1 MSRGRAGLPVRIR
14 GGALRTAALATAAL
28 LSGCGGPGG
37 GPAATPT
44 GGTGGGD
51 AVTGQVT
58 VLAAASLTDTF
69 GALAGTF
76 TDQHP
81 QAEAVF
87 SFGGSSGLAQQ
98 AVSGAPADVF
108 AAASAATMATAVD
121 GGAVD
126 GEPVLFARNRLE
138 LVVPAGNPG
147 GVRGLADLAD
157 PDLTVALCA
166 PQVPCGAAAEKLLT
180 AAGVTAAPDT
190 LEQDVRAVLSKVSL
204 GEVDAGLVYRTDVR
218 SAGERVEGIEV
229 PEAGE
234 AVTDYL
240 VAPLADAPNPDGARA
255 FVDLVLS
262 EQGRR
267 VLSDAGFDGP

>member
-1 MSRGRAGLPVRIR
+1 MSRGRAGLPVRIL
-14 GGALRTAALATAAL
+14 GGVLVSAAL
-28 LSGCGGPGG
+28 LAGCGGRGG

-51 AVTGQVT
+51 AVSGQVT

-76 TDQHP
+76 SAENP
-81 QAEAVF
+81 GAEAVL

-98 AVSGAPADVF
+98 VVAGAPADVF

-121 GGAVD
+121 AGAVAGD
-126 GEPVLFARNRLE
+126 PVPFARNRLE

-157 PDLTVALCA
+157 PDRTVALCA
-166 PQVPCGAAAEKLLT
+166 PQVPCGAATEKLLA

-190 LEQDVRAVLSKVSL
+190 LEQDVRAVLSKVTL

-218 SAGERVEGIEV
+218 AAGERVEGIEV

-240 VAPLADAPNPDGARA
+240 IAPLTDAPNPGSARA

-262 EQGRR
+262 EQGRE
-267 VLSDAGFDGP
+267 VLADAGFDLP